1 MNLALLSTGLRQDK
15 KQVNGSISTK
25 MVTSSVYFYSS
36 KLLSEHYVPITIEFA
51 RKFSVEDM
59 VRRSGLKVCIMGTHP
74 SLIDGESTSM

>member
-1 MNLALLSTGLRQDK
+1 MTLYCHVDFAMLSAGLRQDK
-15 KQVNGSISTK
+15 KQVYGGISTK

-59 VRRSGLKVCIMGTHP
+59 GSEIWVEGMYYGYP
-74 SLIDGESTSM
+74 SLIN